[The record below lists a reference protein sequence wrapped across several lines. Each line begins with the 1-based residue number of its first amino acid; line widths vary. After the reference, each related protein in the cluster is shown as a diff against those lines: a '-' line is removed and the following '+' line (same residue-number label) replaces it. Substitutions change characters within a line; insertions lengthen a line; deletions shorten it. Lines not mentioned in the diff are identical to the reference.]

1 MSNLNTET
9 VLEVRHWTDRLFS
22 FTATRDS
29 AFRFKSGQFTMIG
42 LDVNEKPLLRAYSL
56 ACAPHEEQLEFFSI
70 KVPDGPLTSRLQM
83 LKPGDPILVGR
94 RPTGTLLLDNL
105 KPGKRLYLLATGTGL
120 APFVSIAKDPEAYE
134 RFEHIILVHGCREVA
149 ELAYGE
155 QVVADLKAHDFLGD
169 YAQAQLLHYPTVTR
183 EPFRNQGRL
192 TDLIA
197 NGKLCADIGLPQLN
211 PEHDRVL
218 ICGSPSML
226 SDLCDMLNG
235 MGFKESPRMGDPAD
249 YAIERAFVEK

>member
-1 MSNLNTET
+1 MSTLNTET

-42 LDVNEKPLLRAYSL
+42 LPVDDRPLLRAYSL
-56 ACAPHEEQLEFFSI
+56 ACAPHEETLEFFSI

-83 LKPGDPILVGR
+83 LQPGDPILVGR

-120 APFVSIAKDPEAYE
+120 APFVSIARDPEAYE
-134 RFEHIILVHGCREVA
+134 RFEHIVLVHGCREVA

-155 QVVADLKAHDFLGD
+155 EVVAGLKSHDLLGE
-169 YAQAQLLHYPTVTR
+169 YAATQLLHYPTVTR
-183 EPFRNQGRL
+183 EPFRNRGRVTDLMEDGRL
-192 TDLIA
+192 FADL
-197 NGKLCADIGLPQLN
+197 GLPDLD
-211 PEHDRVL
+211 PAHDRVML
-218 ICGSPSML
+218 CGSPQMIADTRAL
-226 SDLCDMLNG
+226 LERR
-235 MGFKESPRMGDPAD
+235 GFAEGAGHRP
-249 YAIERAFVEK
+249 ETFVVEKAFAER

>member
-9 VLEVRHWTDRLFS
+9 VLDVRHWTDRLFS
-22 FTATRDS
+22 FTATRDT

-42 LDVNEKPLLRAYSL
+42 LPVADRPLLRAYSL
-56 ACAPHEEQLEFFSI
+56 ACAPHEDTLEFFSI
-70 KVPDGPLTSRLQM
+70 KVPDGPLTSRLQA

-134 RFEHIILVHGCREVA
+134 RFEHIVLVHGCREVA

-155 QVVADLKAHDFLGD
+155 QVVADLKANDFLGE
-169 YAQAQLLHYPTVTR
+169 YAAAQLLHYPTVTR
-183 EPFRNQGRL
+183 EPFRNRGRVTDLMESGRL
-192 TDLIA
+192 FADL
-197 NGKLCADIGLPQLN
+197 GLPDLD
-211 PEHDRVL
+211 PAHDRVML
-218 ICGSPSML
+218 CGSPQMIADTREL
-226 SDLCDMLNG
+226 LEG
-235 MGFKESPRMGDPAD
+235 RGFAEGAGHRP
-249 YAIERAFVEK
+249 ETFVVEKAFAER